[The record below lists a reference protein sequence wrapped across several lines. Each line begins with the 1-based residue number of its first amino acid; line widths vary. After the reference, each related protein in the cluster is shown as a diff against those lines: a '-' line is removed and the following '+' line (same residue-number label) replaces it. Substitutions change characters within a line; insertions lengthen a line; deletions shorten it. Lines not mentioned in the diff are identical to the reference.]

1 MKQAFSPS
9 ADRNKDAILA
19 VLESELTASV
29 RVLEIGSGTGQHACF
44 FTGQLHDAI
53 WQPTELAP
61 NITHITSH
69 VASNGNANVLQP
81 RELDVN
87 NHPWSVTKAD
97 VCYTCNTFH
106 IMGMDAV
113 DSAFKGCRAAMRG
126 GGKLIVYGPFSIQ
139 GKYTSES
146 NQHFDQQLRQQNPA
160 SGVRDLADLDVIAQ
174 SYGFDAYRLIEMPSN
189 NFIVI
194 WTLSV

>member
-9 ADRNKDAILA
+9 ADRNKDAILT
-19 VLESELTASV
+19 VLKFELSPNV

-44 FTGQLHDAI
+44 FTTHLHDVI

-61 NITHITSH
+61 NIGHIASR
-69 VASNGNANVLQP
+69 VASHGNANVLKP

-87 NHPWSVTKAD
+87 NHPWPITKVD

-106 IMGMDAV
+106 IIGMDAV
-113 DSAFKGCRAAMRG
+113 DSVFKGCRTVLSK

-139 GKYTSES
+139 GKHTSTS
-146 NQHFDQQLRQQNPA
+146 NQRFDLQLRQQDPA
-160 SGVRDLADLDVIAQ
+160 SGVRDLTELNAMAQ
-174 SYGFDAYRLIEMPSN
+174 SHGFETYRLTEMPSN
-189 NFIVI
+189 NFIVV
-194 WTLSV
+194 WTLSE

>member
-19 VLESELTASV
+19 VLKSELSTNV

-44 FTGQLHDAI
+44 FTEHLHNVV
-53 WQPTELAP
+53 WQPTELAS
-61 NITHITSH
+61 NIAHIASR

-81 RELDVN
+81 WELDVN
-87 NHPWSVTKAD
+87 NHPWPVTEAD

-106 IMGMDAV
+106 IIGL
-113 DSAFKGCRAAMRG
+113 DSVESVFKGCRAVLSG

-139 GKYTSES
+139 GKYTSSS

-160 SGVRDLADLDVIAQ
+160 SGVRDLTDLDVIAQ
-174 SYGFDAYRLIEMPSN
+174 SHGFDAYRLIEMPSN
-189 NFIVI
+189 NFIVV